1 MLLNIYSA
9 IRMIEHMTRY
19 QCRVYDKTQQF
30 ILGTSPILCAL
41 TSTAS
46 LLLVGLEEPVEL
58 LILSIVFLSVIQ
70 LYILERRKECYNT
83 YPFIYRAVTTRL
95 QIPHAEELLHS
106 DSKKKKFLVECESLE
121 PSAERPW
128 PRFRDFQVKKGVKTV
143 NRICTKLGNPHPAPN
158 QVPRLPKVGRG
169 T

>member
-1 MLLNIYSA
+1 M
-9 IRMIEHMTRY
+9 
-19 QCRVYDKTQQF
+19 
-30 ILGTSPILCAL
+30 
-41 TSTAS
+41 
-46 LLLVGLEEPVEL
+46 EL

-70 LYILERRKECYNT
+70 LYFLERRKECYNT

-128 PRFRDFQVKKGVKTV
+128 PRFRDFQVKKGVK
-143 NRICTKLGNPHPAPN
+143 NRLQNLYKIGESPPSP
-158 QVPRLPKVGRG
+158 
-169 T
+169 

>member
-1 MLLNIYSA
+1 M
-9 IRMIEHMTRY
+9 
-19 QCRVYDKTQQF
+19 
-30 ILGTSPILCAL
+30 
-41 TSTAS
+41 
-46 LLLVGLEEPVEL
+46 EL

-128 PRFRDFQVKKGVKTV
+128 PRFRDFQVKKGVK
-143 NRICTKLGNPHPAPN
+143 NRLQNLYKIGESPPSP
-158 QVPRLPKVGRG
+158 
-169 T
+169 